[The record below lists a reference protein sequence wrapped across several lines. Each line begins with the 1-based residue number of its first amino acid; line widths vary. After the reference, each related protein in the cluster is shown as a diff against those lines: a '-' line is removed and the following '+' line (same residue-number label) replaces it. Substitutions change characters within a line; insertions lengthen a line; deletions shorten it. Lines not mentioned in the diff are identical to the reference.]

1 MIIFIYIL
9 IPGSLVAL
17 YLFPWLLFAIAPVLT
32 SVHSA
37 VILGLSVGAL
47 AVWLIYFMHALHNP
61 IRWLKRSDFAY
72 SLLLVTLS
80 IANIVGAFSTIY
92 LQADHSQ
99 VGCFSNIGVDGINHS
114 LSHVDAVYFTLTT
127 LTTVGYGDIHAASG
141 SCRGWVSA
149 QLFVTLIVIG
159 LGIATLAT
167 RVFPALKPGD
177 GSTDK
182 PGAEANGETSRSG

>member
-1 MIIFIYIL
+1 MELLFFAAVV
-9 IPGSLVAL
+9 VA
-17 YLFPWLLFAIAPVLT
+17 YLFPWILFAIAPVST
-32 SVHSA
+32 SLHSA
-37 VILGLSVGAL
+37 LILGLSIGAL
-47 AVWLIYFMHALHNP
+47 AIWFFYFIRSLYNP
-61 IRWLKRSDFAY
+61 NRWRKRDDFLT
-72 SLLLVTLS
+72 SLFLVTLS

-99 VGCFSNIGVDGINHS
+99 VGCFSDTGIDGINHS

-149 QLFVTLIVIG
+149 QLLITLIIIG

-167 RVFPALKPGD
+167 RIFPASKTGE

-182 PGAEANGETSRSG
+182 TETETDRGENSE